1 MKKFLM
7 KPVLL
12 AVVAVLLQSCFAAKT
27 YERPNVASEFTFRV
41 EDSIAAANSLS
52 LMKWQSL
59 FTDALLQQHINTGIN
74 SNLDMQIA
82 FQNIE
87 AARATLK
94 QRSAAFA
101 PSISLGA
108 DWTHQQ
114 LSRNSQFGS
123 VLPNRSVDQYQ
134 LGANVSWEADIWG
147 RIRSDKRAAQA
158 QLDRNVAVRQAVQT
172 QIVAGIASTYFQ
184 LMALDAQLSVVEKT
198 LENRVQSVEVIKALK
213 ESGYTN
219 EVGVKQTEAQYYQT
233 QLIAED
239 LKNQI
244 VLLENA
250 LSVLMGQNPQP
261 IARSRFEDQSVQA
274 DLQTGIPAE
283 LLQNRPDV
291 RAAEWQLVSAF
302 ELTNVA
308 RSQFY
313 PTLRLTGSGGFQS
326 VDLNQWFSANAIFAN
341 VVTGL
346 TQPLFNQRAIRSNY
360 ERAQANQEI
369 ALIQFR
375 QSLLD
380 ASREVSDAIQ
390 QYQNESVKLGIR
402 AKQLDALRK
411 AADFSDEL
419 LTYGMVNYL
428 EVLTAKDQALNAEL
442 SAIDNAYRKYDALI
456 SLYRALGGGWE

>member
-1 MKKFLM
+1 MKKFLI
-7 KPVLL
+7 KPLLL
-12 AVVAVLLQSCFAAKT
+12 AAVAILLQSCFAAKT
-27 YERPNVASEFTFRV
+27 YERPNVANEVAFRV

-52 LMKWQSL
+52 LMNWQSL
-59 FTDALLQQHINTGIN
+59 FTDPMLQQHINTGIN
-74 SNLDMQIA
+74 HNLDMQIA
-82 FQNIE
+82 LQNIE

-94 QRSAAFA
+94 QRKAAFG
-101 PSISLGA
+101 PSVNLGA
-108 DWTHQQ
+108 DWTHQE
-114 LSRNSQFGS
+114 LSKNSQFGR
-123 VLPNRSVDQYQ
+123 VLPDRSVDQYQ
-134 LGANVSWEADIWG
+134 LAANLSWEADIWG

-158 QLDRNVAVRQAVQT
+158 QLERNVSIRQAIQT

-184 LMALDAQLSVVEKT
+184 LMALDAQLEVVEKT
-198 LENRVQSVEVIKALK
+198 LENRVQSIEVIQALK

-233 QLIAED
+233 QIIAGD
-239 LKNQI
+239 IRTQI
-244 VLLENA
+244 VLLENS
-250 LSVLMGQNPQP
+250 LSILMGQNPQSV
-261 IARSRFEDQSVQA
+261 ARSRFENQSVQA

-291 RAAEWQLVSAF
+291 RAAELQLISAF
-302 ELTNVA
+302 EFTNVA

-326 VDLNQWFSANAIFAN
+326 VDINQWFSANALFAN

-346 TQPLFNQRAIRSNY
+346 TQPLFNQRNIRSNY
-360 ERAQANQEI
+360 ERAQANQQI
-369 ALIQFR
+369 ASIQFK
-375 QSLLD
+375 QSLLE

-390 QYQNESVKLGIR
+390 QYDNESKKLDIR

-428 EVLTAKDQALNAEL
+428 EVLTAKDQALNTEL
-442 SAIDNAYRKYDALI
+442 STIDNAYRKYDALI
-456 SLYRALGGGWE
+456 SLYRALGGGWQ